1 MKIPDFHVSNVSVDE
16 TCFIDNLDLL
26 EIIISSLVSQ
36 YIDQDI
42 TINET
47 LKNKFTA
54 PTIDTSKSPDEQKL
68 QIKNNLP
75 DHQKDLPET
84 TKETIAA
91 VLQAAPPA
99 TVEFKEITD
108 SSGNVVEESIE
119 VSAKNDSSGNDTVV
133 STFSEEDTDTA
144 TKVTFEIK
152 QSDDTD
158 VDEDVNDIVIAAGLY
173 LPRSPSS
180 GGNRTIVQR
189 SVEST
194 VRKVVSRMTKHNE
207 GVYPAIANVMES
219 SYDIGGTNLGKM
231 LNTFYMFFVDVTKGT
246 DGLKWSFVYPVEKNS
261 VVTYKSYPLD
271 EVPSNITANVGV
283 TINADYLRKPGIFDI
298 TFGDDD
304 SGTSYKTSV
313 DLNPSPQSDDT
324 SGGDTSSST
333 QPTPIPFDK
342 PGTPFIVI
350 NGGDKVNI
358 KDIEKVFDPPDPT
371 PTPSPTVTIT
381 HPTPTPSVS
390 VTPSTTIYPTPTP
403 TMTISPSPTITDTQ
417 DISTLFKFTK
427 NGTNVDVSIN
437 ANQMNI
443 VGTSEDIAGFTLAFY
458 VPSDYDATNKVS
470 LVGSFENFQ
479 YRYATSNTTQ
489 NVLYVTGYS
498 LFSGTSN
505 PVPINRSGDG
515 YMSVLRIAGIRQ
527 DYVVSPVNPAH
538 NNVVAV
544 SNREAKLWNLN
555 MAYNASI
562 SNGFYVSDMTESHIM
577 LNVDGNMF
585 PEQGVDYFEI
595 ELEGID
601 ITGVEDVES
610 NFAGWTLELYGSN
623 KIKVTRGAGV
633 SNMARWSMKRLKLAY
648 RDITGDIK
656 IKDGV
661 ADDKKIKS
669 GYLIPEDIRFDN
681 GTAYIQTKNLKDPI
695 KSFLVTAKGDLG
707 SVAVSTFLNAKE
719 WTVEG
724 RYNRRDGYT
733 RIMGYSTKGES
744 YKFTGGEALFTY
756 TNTVRAYRVDPQFPG
771 HAFINALNTNIAT
784 MGNVL
789 TGDDLANTSMSRFSW
804 LLDHIAGKPD
814 LPNEETLGEFYLKSD
829 VTFDGRILV
838 NDVVALKQYILG
850 NLEYPSVRPL
860 GVFEVK
866 YTINSIP
873 QEVFQK
879 LSENLPALAARIEEM
894 IYGSSTGKNVI
905 IIGSELETNGEAH
918 IYARVFWR
926 DATLYGDAIMSAT
939 KMFDD
944 VSYSLPY
951 NNASQTINLSAADPT
966 GVLAVKHNDGNSF
979 TVYGNG
985 LSNIKYSTY
994 HDSTIRDYSGTITE
1008 SKYFNDIT
1016 ISGLQSGFD
1025 VLYVTGGGRT
1035 VAVVVTDTDTG
1046 TVDPTP
1052 TMSTTISPTP
1062 TVTQTITPT
1071 PTMTITPT
1079 PTMTVTITDSPD
1091 KEDEPSGYDYYARL
1105 VHVTDTVYLWGPDYP
1120 GTSRSYHVLQIK
1132 PKQST
1137 PFVAIDV
1144 RFTKDVKVKPGD
1156 FEITD
1161 ALSDDFGDFQKNGT
1175 SEYNPSTFFFA
1186 CGYGQV
1192 TNLPPDVYTT
1202 VLIVKTKDASDEL
1215 GFSALEA
1222 SKGTGTGEIAL
1233 GVRVGDGDVYYSVY
1247 TPNVSSSSGPGPTP
1261 PEATPTPTSSMT
1273 ITPTPTMTITPT
1285 PTMTVT
1291 ITDSPDK
1298 EDEPSGYDY
1307 YARLVHVTDTVYLWG
1322 PDYPGTSRSYH
1333 VLQIKPKQ
1341 STPFVA
1347 IDVRFTKDVKVKPG
1361 DFEITDA
1368 LSDDFG
1374 DFQKNGTSEYNPS
1387 TFFFACGYG
1396 QVTNL
1401 PPDVYTT
1408 VLIVKTKDASD
1419 ELGFSALE
1427 ASKGTGTGEIALG
1440 VRVGD
1445 GDVYYSVYTPN
1456 VSTTSRMMV
1465 SKLLHS
1471 VGTGMDWNNSGD
1483 TDQSG
1488 SINVLDV
1495 VNILRYY
1502 ADDTTFTQSKRQM
1515 VEKYGDVTQDGRVNT
1530 LDAVRILSF
1539 YAGLD
1544 GFDLPQRP
1552 VSTVPDSSGSPTFVL
1567 SNLATPSAGWTSF
1580 KVSIDTTT
1588 LNPYEFYVGNDANNP
1603 HRASVDRN
1611 GDDETKYVK
1620 SNSDSRRYQ
1629 RIRSIELVFS
1639 GHVYLGDNTTND
1651 VISKYTSAQQGDRDL
1666 GPDHDYMYVYCART
1680 TVGEAKETRVMIV
1693 NAHNLITSTS
1703 GSLKIPNILFIEGTQ
1718 TLDDI
1723 RGLIDWSKSYIGT
1736 TSIYKAKWNPMLQD
1750 GTTSAYELTKYTTST
1765 GNTLRDFYW
1774 KKKDTAVGASSEHGL
1789 FMRYSIDDGNAIF
1802 PGGVSKESFT
1812 STPGQG
1818 GRLMIDE
1825 YYLGNIDGN
1834 IEEY

>member
-1247 TPNVSSSSGPGPTP
+1247 TPNVS
-1261 PEATPTPTSSMT
+1261 
-1273 ITPTPTMTITPT
+1273 
-1285 PTMTVT
+1285 
-1291 ITDSPDK
+1291 
-1298 EDEPSGYDY
+1298 
-1307 YARLVHVTDTVYLWG
+1307 
-1322 PDYPGTSRSYH
+1322 
-1333 VLQIKPKQ
+1333 
-1341 STPFVA
+1341 
-1347 IDVRFTKDVKVKPG
+1347 
-1361 DFEITDA
+1361 
-1368 LSDDFG
+1368 
-1374 DFQKNGTSEYNPS
+1374 
-1387 TFFFACGYG
+1387 
-1396 QVTNL
+1396 
-1401 PPDVYTT
+1401 
-1408 VLIVKTKDASD
+1408 
-1419 ELGFSALE
+1419 
-1427 ASKGTGTGEIALG
+1427 
-1440 VRVGD
+1440 
-1445 GDVYYSVYTPN
+1445 
-1456 VSTTSRMMV
+1456 TTSRMMV